1 MAIINGNNT
10 IFATLNGNQFFIDSL
25 EGYLPPYGYDEET
38 FLEIAGAGA
47 YPKTL
52 INTAQS
58 WYISG
63 SGIPRDLNSGN
74 YVILVN
80 VRPENNNIC
89 DLEIL
94 FFPIS
99 MTDITVTKLDNQYGN
114 WWDFPGGGYVQ
125 WSLNRDQ
132 TFPAS
137 VFASGT
143 QTYEEYA
150 IQRSLIDNEYKNV
163 FSNFATLHFGTD
175 IVPPYTAYNPI

>member
-1 MAIINGNNT
+1 MAIINRNNT

-25 EGYLPPYGYDEET
+25 EGYLPPYGYEEET

-58 WYISG
+58 WYASG
-63 SGIPRDLNSGN
+63 SSVPRDLNSGN
-74 YVILVN
+74 YVILVH
-80 VRPENNNIC
+80 VRPGNNSVC
-89 DLEIL
+89 ELRIL
-94 FFPIS
+94 FYPLS

-114 WWDFPGGGYVQ
+114 WWVFPGGGYVT
-125 WSLNRDQ
+125 WSLNRDR

-137 VFASGT
+137 VFAAGT

-150 IQRSLIDNEYKNV
+150 IQRSLMDSEYKNV
-163 FSNFATLHFGTD
+163 FCNFATLHFGTD